1 MDVRIGVIYNPREIE
16 VELPDS
22 TDADALK
29 QQVDAAIQAGVF
41 GVPYFVV
48 DGEPIWGVDRMWM
61 VEHWA
66 TRHAWRAAD

>member
-1 MDVRIGVIYNPREIE
+1 MTSPADVLTI
-16 VELPDS
+16 
-22 TDADALK
+22 A
-29 QQVDAAIQAGVF
+29 AGVF

-66 TRHAWRAAD
+66 TRHAWRART